1 MTVEATRRVI
11 EMLERIEQT
20 VTATVMPAVAG
31 EGISRDGWRVLLLL
45 LARGG
50 RTMGEIATYT
60 ELPPATATRTVDKL
74 VESGL
79 AHRRPDPVDR
89 RRVLVHLAKNGRDVI
104 ERVSGQVDRLIGA
117 DRAQLVSSLLE
128 ALAVKRR

>member
-11 EMLERIEQT
+11 ELLDRIEQT
-20 VTATVMPAVAG
+20 VTAAVMPAVAG

-45 LARGG
+45 ARGG

-60 ELPPATATRTVDKL
+60 KLPPATATRVVDKL

-79 AHRRPDPVDR
+79 ASRRPDPVDR

-117 DRAQLVSSLLE
+117 ERAQLVSSLLE

>member
-11 EMLERIEQT
+11 EMLEGLEQT
-20 VTATVMPAVAG
+20 VTAALMPAVAG

-45 LARGG
+45 ARSG

-60 ELPPATATRTVDKL
+60 KLPPATATRVVDKL

-79 AHRRPDPVDR
+79 ASRRPDPVDR

-117 DRAQLVSSLLE
+117 ERAQLVSSLLE